1 MSDLTIREASEDD
14 LPRIVEL
21 IHLGAVGRHG
31 AEDLGPPLPQAYYE
45 AFRSFA
51 RFPHAKVLV
60 AESGGQVVGTFQFH
74 ILPSLSHRGLPTAEV
89 ESVHVAEAMR
99 GQRIGEAMMGWAI
112 GEAKRLGCKR
122 LQLTSNK
129 ARTDAHRFYE
139 RLGFVKSHE
148 GMKLDLASVPDDVR

>member
-1 MSDLTIREASEDD
+1 MPDVQIRPATETD

-21 IHLGAVGRHG
+21 IHLGAVGGRG
-31 AEDLGPPLPQAYYE
+31 AEDLGPPLPAAYYD

-51 RFPHAKVLV
+51 RFPEAKVMV
-60 AESGGQVVGTFQFH
+60 AEVGGEVVGTFQFH
-74 ILPSLSHRGLPTAEV
+74 LLPSLANGALPTAEV

-99 GQRIGEAMMGWAI
+99 SRRIGEAMMSWAI
-112 GEAKRLGCKR
+112 AEARRLGCKR

-148 GMKLDLASVPDDVR
+148 GIKLNL